1 MANAA
6 LVASPLAAGTL
17 LPRDALDRSVPE
29 LPLGSA
35 PLRNVLRRLQ
45 SGEPLIVTA
54 IGMSNTFEFGG
65 VCAAGPEPA
74 PYDSLQRAT
83 RVHTSLPHIR
93 RRTQT
98 GDLRQHPTDYTC
110 AYSSAASVMEI
121 RPVEPLLSGAN
132 KKARRALIR
141 RVVGASLS

>member
-45 SGEPLIVTA
+45 RGEPLIVTA
-54 IGMSNTFEFGG
+54 IGMSNTFGSEAYAPQDSSQRLTIASNRLRARIPL
-65 VCAAGPEPA
+65 CRIYAAGLEPVT
-74 PYDSLQRAT
+74 YDSIQPAT
-83 RVHTSLPHIR
+83 RVHTPLP
-93 RRTQT
+93 
-98 GDLRQHPTDYTC
+98 
-110 AYSSAASVMEI
+110 
-121 RPVEPLLSGAN
+121 PVLWRSG
-132 KKARRALIR
+132 LW
-141 RVVGASLS
+141 SPC